1 MNEFLKDLFCLL
13 VLIIFILTGT
23 LLSAYGKFSFQVCVS
38 VYALLVS
45 YCLDCFSPATQYQVR
60 NYELESIV
68 QADSPPSYDELMAET
83 SEMTETPEEDSDFEF
98 PPPPEL

>member
-1 MNEFLKDLFCLL
+1 M
-13 VLIIFILTGT
+13 
-23 LLSAYGKFSFQVCVS
+23 
-38 VYALLVS
+38 VS

-83 SEMTETPEEDSDFEF
+83 STESPEDTSDFEF